1 MTENTQF
8 PISAWQCAVKG
19 GELLGYEEWVKQNL
33 IQTDNREIDEPETE
47 SFTVTVGADIRC
59 YVTFDGI
66 EATDEVDARKTV
78 MMDLEA
84 QIDFAATGWSWK
96 PEVIQGGISIMARSE
111 FAEGDDDDSDFVA
124 VPDWNGP
131 DYSTLDSFVRMIS
144 RLTTA
149 EEQFKSANG
158 RDGRPDEIAEFE
170 QENDLLNSNYLAL
183 FNLIMAARAI
193 FKKEG

>member
-1 MTENTQF
+1 MTENAQF

-19 GELLGYEEWVKQNL
+19 GELLGYAEWVKQNL
-33 IQTDNREIDEPETE
+33 AEIESREIDEPETQP
-47 SFTVTVGADIRC
+47 FTVTMGADIRC
-59 YVTFDGI
+59 YVTFDGVV
-66 EATDEVDARKTV
+66 ATDEADARKTA

-84 QIDFAATGWSWK
+84 QIAFAATGWSWK
-96 PEVIQGGISIMARSE
+96 PEEIQGGISIMAEPE
-111 FAEGDDDDSDFVA
+111 FAEDDDVSEFVA

-131 DYSTLDSFVRMIS
+131 DYSTLESFVRNIS

-170 QENDLLNSNYLAL
+170 QENDLLNINYVAL
-183 FNLIMAARAI
+183 FNLIAAARAI